1 MKTLNEIITIIA
13 AHKSE
18 LMSMYKI
25 KSIGVF
31 GSYVRNEQTPQSDV
45 DILVDFEEGA
55 TVSLFKL
62 VDIENRLGG
71 YLGAKVDLVL
81 KRSLKPVISQYI
93 NNEVVYL

>member
-1 MKTLNEIITIIA
+1 MTLNEIITIIT
-13 AHKSE
+13 AHKPE
-18 LMSMYKI
+18 LMSTYKI